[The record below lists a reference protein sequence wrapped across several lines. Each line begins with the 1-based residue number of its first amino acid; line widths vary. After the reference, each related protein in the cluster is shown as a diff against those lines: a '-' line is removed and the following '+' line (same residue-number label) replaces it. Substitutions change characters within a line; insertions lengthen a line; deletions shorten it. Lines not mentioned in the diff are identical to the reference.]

1 LNPSPGV
8 RSILTVTR
16 TRIKI
21 CGITRIEDAW
31 AAAQAGADAIG
42 LVLHRQAGRFVG
54 PETARGILDAL
65 PPFVTAVGLFVD
77 ESAEGVLATAREL
90 GLRHVQL
97 HGDEGPEFVRELV
110 GLAVVKAVHVDAT
123 FPQTLGRWH
132 DPRAGGRLPMLKG
145 LVLETAR
152 VGSATG
158 GTGVAN
164 DWGAVRHQ
172 LDAGSFNGLP
182 SIIAAGGLTPETV
195 GEVVRSIRPYAVDVS
210 SGVEGPVRG
219 QKSVERIEAF
229 VRAVRDADAAEQG

>member
-1 LNPSPGV
+1 
-8 RSILTVTR
+8 VTR

-31 AAAQAGADAIG
+31 AAAQAGADAVG
-42 LVLHRQAGRFVG
+42 LILHRQAGRFVG

-77 ESAEGVLATAREL
+77 ESAEGVLATAHEL

-97 HGDEGPEFVRELV
+97 HGNEGPEFVRELS

-123 FPQTLGRWH
+123 FPQALARWH
-132 DPRAGGRLPMLKG
+132 DARAGGRLPMLKG

-152 VGSATG
+152 TGNATG

-164 DWGAVRHQ
+164 DWGAVRHH
-172 LDAGSFNGLP
+172 LSEGHLEGLP
-182 SIIAAGGLTPETV
+182 SIIAAGGLTPATV
-195 GEVVRSIRPYAVDVS
+195 GEVIRSIRPYAVDVS
-210 SGVEGPVRG
+210 SGVEGETRG

-229 VRAVRDADAAEQG
+229 VREVREADQA